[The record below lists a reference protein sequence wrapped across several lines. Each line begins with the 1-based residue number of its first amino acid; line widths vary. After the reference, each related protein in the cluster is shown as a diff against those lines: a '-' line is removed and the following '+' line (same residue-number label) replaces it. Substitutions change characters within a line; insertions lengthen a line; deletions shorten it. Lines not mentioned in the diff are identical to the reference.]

1 LGYSKLGKSARYFKE
16 TFDFLM
22 RCDVYTLEHVSN
34 IVLVLWELSQSED
47 SDHVYKAK
55 EVLDSL
61 VKEEVIKLQ
70 NSDDISK

>member
-1 LGYSKLGKSARYFKE
+1 
-16 TFDFLM
+16 M
-22 RCDVYTLEHVSN
+22 RCDVYTLKKYVSN
-34 IVLVLWELSQSED
+34 IDLVLRELSQSED

-70 NSDDISK
+70 HSDDISK